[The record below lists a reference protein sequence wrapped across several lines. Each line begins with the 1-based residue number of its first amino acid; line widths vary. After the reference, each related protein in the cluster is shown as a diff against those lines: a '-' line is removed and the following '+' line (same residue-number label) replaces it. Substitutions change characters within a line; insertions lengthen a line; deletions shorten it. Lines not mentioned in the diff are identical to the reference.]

1 MTTGRKQLTKFLIRI
16 LITTSLLIWVFSQID
31 LQEFWQTVKTAK
43 WQFLI
48 AVWALTV
55 IIFWINSIKMQLIMK
70 KQGCNVS
77 IFTLFGASAVTLLY
91 SMIIPGILSAGI
103 KWYILRKN
111 TGKGSSVLSSMLY
124 NQLSIIFVMAVFG
137 LVALIVTNP
146 SSLLL
151 TNTKNRWL
159 LPILCSILLAAII
172 LTSLLLLNSRT
183 GSKFI
188 KALGL
193 LLSPFSEKIRQKG
206 QETLNQIA
214 IFQTVGIGF
223 HLTMAYITIIANLI
237 GGVFVYILSAR
248 GANITAPLW
257 VLVWL
262 CAIIYLLGRVPISV
276 ANLGVREATLVGFL
290 ALYGVE
296 KSPALLMSMI
306 LFSSIIFM
314 AIIGAIYQLYWAV
327 TVKKPKS

>member
-1 MTTGRKQLTKFLIRI
+1 MTTRSRQLAKFLIRI
-16 LITTSLLIWVFSQID
+16 VITTVLLVWVFSQID
-31 LQEFWQTVKTAK
+31 LQQFWQTVKTAR

-48 AVWALTV
+48 AVWAVTI

-91 SMIIPGILSAGI
+91 SMIIPGVLSSGI

-111 TGKGSSVLSSMLY
+111 TGKGSTVLSSMLY
-124 NQLSIIFVMAVFG
+124 NQLSIIFVMTVFG

-146 SSLLL
+146 A
-151 TNTKNRWL
+151 TNARNRWL
-159 LPILCSILLAAII
+159 LPALCSILLAAII
-172 LTSLLLLNSRT
+172 LISLLLLNSRT
-183 GSKFI
+183 GDKFI

-193 LLSPFSEKIRQKG
+193 LLSPFSEKTRQKG
-206 QETLNQIA
+206 QEILAQIA
-214 IFQTVGIGF
+214 VFQTVGVSF
-223 HLTMAYITIIANLI
+223 HLTMASITIIANLI
-237 GGVFVYILSAR
+237 GGVSIYILSAS
-248 GANITAPLW
+248 GANITAPLG

-262 CAIIYLLGRVPISV
+262 CAIVYLLGRMPISV
-276 ANLGVREATLVGFL
+276 ANLGVREATLVGLL

-306 LFSSIIFM
+306 LFSAIVVM
-314 AIIGAIYQLYWAV
+314 AVIGAIYQLIWAV
-327 TVKKPKS
+327 TAKKANI